1 MVIPKLRP
9 ISRPSFRPQFRS
21 SSGGAEHAERTR
33 CVEGCV
39 GGPTELHGHIRPASA
54 GIRMSVFIDNA
65 TKRADNGLRGV
76 LVGHRRSSQRAVEG
90 RDVMMRCSRS
100 VGGSNA
106 GG

>member
-1 MVIPKLRP
+1 MQKERDALKVVLEAQRNCMDT
-9 ISRPSFRPQFRS
+9 
-21 SSGGAEHAERTR
+21 SG
-33 CVEGCV
+33 
-39 GGPTELHGHIRPASA
+39 PASA